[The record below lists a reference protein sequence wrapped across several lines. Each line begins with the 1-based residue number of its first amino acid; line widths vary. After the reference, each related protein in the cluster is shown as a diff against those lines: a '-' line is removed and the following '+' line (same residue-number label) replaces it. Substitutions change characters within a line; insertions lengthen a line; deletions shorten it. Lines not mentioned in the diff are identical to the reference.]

1 MKLSERAI
9 QLPWLPALI
18 GLRYTPEV
26 VPGSHGL
33 RIGCLIGVR
42 RDRHGLAIRLLPDI
56 RQGFLNQMLL
66 LAPASSR
73 QDQVGDL
80 LWAGDQGKVT
90 CL

>member
-1 MKLSERAI
+1 MTDAVRPDLLVG
-9 QLPWLPALI
+9 QHVL
-18 GLRYTPEV
+18 V
-26 VPGSHGL
+26 HGL

-66 LAPASSR
+66 LALASGR